1 MTNMMFS
8 SAEYIRELRTSG
20 LSQEQ
25 SETISRGVENIRDD
39 MNQPT
44 TKKGTQENIF
54 DHWIVYP
61 TVLTIAP
68 IFIIITF
75 LLLMHRN

>member
-1 MTNMMFS
+1 MTHMMFNR
-8 SAEYIRELRTSG
+8 AEYIRELRTSG

-25 SETISRGVENIRDD
+25 AETISRGVEKIRDD
-39 MNQPT
+39 MYQLT

-54 DHWIVYP
+54 DHWLVYP

-68 IFIIITF
+68 IFIIVTS
-75 LLLMHRN
+75 LVMMHR